1 MSVDDKQGWVPS
13 SYLERKDG
21 LRENTAIRTNLGE
34 GNKIE
39 LLGQILVFSLFIT
52 LVQSNL
58 SMCHVATS
66 IKQSPVLTGHFF
78 LVLSWKI
85 SYELNFIKRSPV
97 L

>member
-1 MSVDDKQGWVPS
+1 VSVDDKQGWVPS

-52 LVQSNL
+52 LVLSNL
-58 SMCHVATS
+58 SMYHVATS
-66 IKQSPVLTGHFF
+66 IKQKLQKSIMEAT
-78 LVLSWKI
+78 
-85 SYELNFIKRSPV
+85 
-97 L
+97 